1 MTFGVLL
8 PDPAQAGS
16 NASDFVDPTLPGISP
31 AIYSHTDFAAV
42 AKLIH
47 EEAGIKLP
55 DGKKM
60 LVYSRLAPLVRE
72 SGVGTFSAFLE
83 LIRTDQARRTRTV
96 AALTTNHTYFNRE
109 SHHFEHFESEVR
121 SGIMRRLSAGEP
133 IRMWSAGCSSG
144 EEVWTLAMTLLGP
157 DKMEGRRILQGDLRI
172 LASDIADHALKAAEA
187 GVYDAEAL
195 QAVPA
200 ALRQAWSTVSG
211 GRAHIAAELRDLVR
225 FRQLNLQG
233 AWPMR
238 GTFQVIFCRNVMIYF
253 DLPTKE
259 RLVARF
265 ADQLEPGGF
274 LYIGHSERVSGP
286 ASDLL
291 HQVGP
296 TIYRRREA

>member
-8 PDPAQAGS
+8 PDPAAVRRG
-16 NASDFVDPTLPGISP
+16 ADDYVDPTLPGISP
-31 AIYSHTDFAAV
+31 AIYSHKDFAAV
-42 AKLIH
+42 ARLIH

-72 SGVGTFSAFLE
+72 SGAGTFSAFLD
-83 LIRTDQARRTRTV
+83 LIRTDHARRVRTV

-109 SHHFEHFESEVR
+109 SHHFDHFESEVR
-121 SGIMRRLSAGEP
+121 PGLLRRLAQREP
-133 IRMWSAGCSSG
+133 IRIWSAGCSSG
-144 EEVWTLAMTLLGP
+144 EEVWSLALTLLGA
-157 DKMEGRRILQGDLRI
+157 DKLEGRRIVQGDLRI

-187 GVYDAEAL
+187 ATYDAVAL
-195 QAVPA
+195 DAVPGPLRA
-200 ALRQAWSTVSG
+200 AWTTVDG
-211 GRAHIAAELRDLVR
+211 YRARIAAEPRSLVR

-238 GTFQVIFCRNVMIYF
+238 GLFQVIFCRNVMIYF